1 MTGTSNNAGEKRQA
15 AMYKS
20 GAVMTTQT
28 EQAIRQSKATF
39 EQIATNS
46 RVAMEQSLKTVN
58 AIATM
63 TRGNVE
69 ALLDASR
76 LASGGLQLIAHEIAN
91 YSKRTLERTTSAAR
105 ALTLAKTAPELM
117 QLQSEFARVEF
128 DNAVSE
134 VSALSETMF
143 ETMTAIFE
151 PLQKQAIAAAQI
163 KDLMTES

>member
-1 MTGTSNNAGEKRQA
+1 
-15 AMYKS
+15 
-20 GAVMTTQT
+20 MTTQT

-39 EQIATNS
+39 EQIAANS

-76 LASGGLQLIAHEIAN
+76 LASGGLQL
-91 YSKRTLERTTSAAR
+91 
-105 ALTLAKTAPELM
+105 M

-134 VSALSETMF
+134 VSTLSEMMF
-143 ETMTAIFE
+143 KTMTAIFE

-163 KDLMTES
+163 KDLMAES